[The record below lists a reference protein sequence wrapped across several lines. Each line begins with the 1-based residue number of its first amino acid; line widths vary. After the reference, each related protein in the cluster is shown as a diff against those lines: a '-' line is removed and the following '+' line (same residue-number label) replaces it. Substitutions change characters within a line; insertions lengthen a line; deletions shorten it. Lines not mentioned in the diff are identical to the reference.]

1 MPSFDVVS
9 KVAMH
14 EVDNA
19 VQQASKEISTRYDF
33 RDTGSSVERTDEG
46 IVLRSGSEPRIEA
59 VLTVLQEKIVRRKLS
74 LKSLDPQKV
83 EPAGGSSFRQLI
95 KINQGIST
103 EKGKEV
109 VKFLKGSGL
118 KVQASIQQ
126 DQVRVSGKKR
136 DTLQEAIAELK
147 EHDFGLD
154 LQFENF
160 RD

>member
-9 KVAMH
+9 KVQLH

-19 VQQASKEISTRYDF
+19 VQQTSKEVGTRFDF
-33 RDTGSSVERTDEG
+33 RDTGSSIERTDEG
-46 IVLRSGSEPRIEA
+46 IVLRSTSEGRIEA
-59 VLTVLQEKIVRRKLS
+59 VYDVLKEKFVRRKLS

-83 EPAGGSSFRQLI
+83 EQVGGNKLRQLI
-95 KINQGIST
+95 KVNQGIST

-109 VKFLKGSGL
+109 VKFLKGSSL

-126 DQVRVSGKKR
+126 DQVRVTGKKR
-136 DTLQEAIAELK
+136 DELQEAIAALK
-147 EHDFGLD
+147 EHDFGID